1 MTKEQVLG
9 IIRHTL
15 TFVGGILIMKG
26 IATEAVTQEAIGAIV
41 AAVGAVWSVI
51 KNKPTTTA

>member
-1 MTKEQVLG
+1 
-9 IIRHTL
+9 
-15 TFVGGILIMKG
+15 MKG